1 MWYMHNIFLF
11 HTKLPIVINSQNPAQ
26 MVGKIRGE
34 NKVIDKEGGNTKG
47 SFNWDWTWIGLVGGE
62 KKTK

>member
-1 MWYMHNIFLF
+1 MHNIFLF

-47 SFNWDWTWIGLVGGE
+47 SFN
-62 KKTK
+62 